1 MKWSLVGLL
10 FLGLVAAACVT
21 AMVLSMQA
29 SAKPVQA
36 AAPVV
41 EAGPPPEPDDPDV
54 QVLTAAGDLD
64 ARHVLAS
71 GDITVATVPASAAPQ
86 GALTEPVQAIG
97 KVLLVPVKGG
107 QALVTR
113 CFAEEGSGVHL
124 ASTLLEGKRA
134 VSITLSDAMGM
145 ESLLDPGCIVDV
157 MATMKAR
164 DEVDDRE
171 MPISV
176 TLLEG
181 IRVLAVGRRTIF
193 STETETE
200 DDFGRNDRP
209 TVTLLVEPAEAE
221 MLKLAMEEGSVSL
234 SMRNPM
240 DASPTAGEGTR
251 LTELSPIL
259 AEAER
264 RARELW
270 LEEQRLAKEQLEY
283 ERQRLDRDLQAVE
296 KAATEIE
303 QTTPYWETIIL
314 RGGKAE
320 TKQFTNDAAGAEARR
335 KPARPLE

>member
-1 MKWSLVGLL
+1 MKWSLLGLL

-36 AAPVV
+36 AAPV
-41 EAGPPPEPDDPDV
+41 AQADPPPEPVDPDV
-54 QVLTAAGDLD
+54 PVLTAAGDLE
-64 ARHVLAS
+64 ARHVLEA
-71 GDITVATVPASAAPQ
+71 GDIAVATMPASVAPE
-86 GALTEPVQAIG
+86 GALAEPVQAIG
-97 KVLLVPVKGG
+97 KVLLVPVKRG
-107 QALVTR
+107 QGLVAR

-134 VSITLSDAMGM
+134 VNIQLSDPMGM
-145 ESLLDPGCIVDV
+145 EALLDPGCIVDV
-157 MATMKAR
+157 LATMKAH
-164 DEVDDRE
+164 DEVDDRD

-181 IRVLAVGRRTIF
+181 IRVLAVGPRTIF
-193 STETETE
+193 STEQG
-200 DDFGRNDRP
+200 DDPSGRSERP
-209 TVTLLVEPAEAE
+209 TVTLLVEPEEAE

-240 DASPTAGEGTR
+240 DASSTAGEGTR
-251 LTELSPIL
+251 LTQLSPIL
-259 AEAER
+259 AEAAR
-264 RARELW
+264 RERELW

-283 ERQRLDRDLQAVE
+283 ERQRVDRDKQAVE

-320 TKQFTNDAAGAEARR
+320 TKQFTNDADAAEGRR
-335 KPARPLE
+335 KLPRSIE